1 MFAIVK
7 GRRSEILV
15 GTTRDRPR
23 TSIQN
28 APVGGADRSLGP
40 CPHERGKGQHVAP
53 WPRRLWA
60 GRESCRGPGGKAPWL
75 TGTFR
80 VIAEGVVSTPP

>member
-7 GRRSEILV
+7 GRRSDILV

-23 TSIQN
+23 TSSWKP
-28 APVGGADRSLGP
+28 AGGADGGPGP
-40 CPHERGKGQHVAP
+40 CPHERGEGQQVAP
-53 WPRRLWA
+53 WLRRLWA

-75 TGTFR
+75 TRTFR
-80 VIAEGVVSTPP
+80 VLAEGVVSTPR